1 MNATYI
7 TQYTDVYRVKN
18 ELVNQLWP
26 ERVDF
31 KRCKKRRRC
40 IGALWKV
47 EGLKSRDKPDMN

>member
-31 KRCKKRRRC
+31 KRCKKE
-40 IGALWKV
+40 GAV
-47 EGLKSRDKPDMN
+47 